1 MKKLS
6 LAFGAMFGLAF
17 ASCNQGAAYTVN
29 YTDTLVESADSTVF
43 EYDFD
48 LIVESPMD
56 SIAKIDG
63 E

>member
-1 MKKLS
+1 MKQLF
-6 LAFGAMFGLAF
+6 LAFSAMFCLAL
-17 ASCNQGAAYTVN
+17 ASCNQGATCTIN

-48 LIVESPMD
+48 LIVQSPMD